1 MDRPGA
7 SNGGHAV
14 IGLIGALSLFAF
26 LVSWPLTL
34 VIRTIS
40 RRIGALDTDAITGQ
54 IKAARRTIPNTGG
67 VAIALTF
74 LLPLTALALGTTLL
88 GDAAWLPDSVRTH
101 LPGLLT
107 RRADLLWLLGCVT
120 AIHLLGL
127 IDDRRPLG
135 PLVKLLCMLGLAAA
149 VSYGTQTRTLTLLDG
164 VAGGTWLS
172 LLVTTIWIA
181 VVTNALNFMD
191 NSDGLSAGV
200 GVIVAGCLLAAAL
213 STGQW
218 FVAACLALL
227 IGGMLGFL
235 VFNFPPASIFM
246 GDSGSL
252 VIGFLLAFLS
262 IRITYTTAPSGTLAA
277 WSTGDGT
284 LAGPGSLHAVLTP
297 LVVLAVPIYDFL
309 SVTIIRLSAG
319 RSPFVGDL
327 NHLSHRLRRRGLTSR
342 EMLMAVYGFTAVTAL
357 GGISLMHTSVAGAI
371 TIGVQTVLLLAVIA
385 LLEYAA
391 DPPTSAHP

>member
-1 MDRPGA
+1 M
-7 SNGGHAV
+7 
-14 IGLIGALSLFAF
+14 IGVVAGLALFAF
-26 LVSWPLTL
+26 ALALPLAWF
-34 VIRTIS
+34 IRGVS
-40 RRIGALDTDAITGQ
+40 RRMGALDTEAIIGQ
-54 IKAARRTIPNTGG
+54 VKAARRTVPNTGG

-74 LLPLTALALGTTLL
+74 LLPLTFLAVGSPLL
-88 GDAAWLPDSVRTH
+88 EQAAWLPEGVRAH
-101 LPGLLT
+101 LPGMMM
-107 RRADLLWLLGCVT
+107 RRADLLWLLGCVA

-127 IDDRRPLG
+127 IDDRKPLG

-149 VSYGTQTRTLTLLDG
+149 VAYGTETRTLTLLDSH
-164 VAGGTWLS
+164 VGGTWLS
-172 LLVTTIWIA
+172 LLVTTLWIA

-235 VFNFPPASIFM
+235 VFNFPPASLFM

-252 VIGFLLAFLS
+252 VIGFVLAFLS
-262 IRITYTTAPSGTLAA
+262 IRVTYVQPIADPNLALAP
-277 WSTGDGT
+277 
-284 LAGPGSLHAVLTP
+284 LHAALTP

-309 SVTIIRLSAG
+309 SVTIIRLRSG
-319 RSPFVGDL
+319 RSPFAGDL
-327 NHLSHRLRRRGLTSR
+327 NHLSHRLKRRGLSPR

-357 GGISLMHTSVAGAI
+357 GGISLMHTTRSGAL
-371 TIGVQTVLLLAVIA
+371 TIGIQTVLLLAVIA
-385 LLEYAA
+385 LLEFTAG
-391 DPPTSAHP
+391 PPSRPAERSP

>member
-1 MDRPGA
+1 MIT
-7 SNGGHAV
+7 V
-14 IGLIGALSLFAF
+14 IAALALFAF
-26 LVSWPLTL
+26 LFSWPLTL
-34 VIRTIS
+34 IIRSVS
-40 RRIGALDTDAITGQ
+40 RRMGALDTDAIAGQ
-54 IKAARRTIPNTGG
+54 VKAARRTIPNTGG

-74 LLPLTALALGTTLL
+74 LLPLTALAVFATMLGV
-88 GDAAWLPDSVRTH
+88 AAWLPESVRQH

-107 RRADLLWLLGCVT
+107 RRTDLLWLLGCVT

-127 IDDRRPLG
+127 VDDRRPLG
-135 PLVKLLCMLGLAAA
+135 PFVKLLFMLGLAAA

-164 VAGGTWLS
+164 MVGGTWLS
-172 LLVTTIWIA
+172 LIVTTLWIA

-191 NSDGLSAGV
+191 NSDGLAAGV
-200 GVIVAGCLLAAAL
+200 GTIVAGCLLAAAL
-213 STGQW
+213 GTGQW

-227 IGGMLGFL
+227 IGGMVGFL
-235 VFNFPPASIFM
+235 VCNFPPASIFM

-262 IRITYTTAPSGTLAA
+262 IRITYTNVPTESAAAVSAAGGIGT
-277 WSTGDGT
+277 
-284 LAGPGSLHAVLTP
+284 LHAVLTP

-319 RSPFVGDL
+319 KSPFVGDL
-327 NHLSHRLRRRGLTSR
+327 NHLSHRLRRRGLTAR

-357 GGISLMHTSVAGAI
+357 GGISLMHTSAAGAF

-385 LLEYAA
+385 LLEYTA
-391 DPPTSAHP
+391 DPPTGVRS